1 MHMLR
6 HGQAALVRAL
16 KEEHGLP
23 NDDPDVADAVGTL
36 LRRKDKL
43 QALRDRA
50 AAADADP
57 AAGAA
62 AEGGQAEGAEAA
74 VIQA

>member
-1 MHMLR
+1 M
-6 HGQAALVRAL
+6 RAL

-50 AAADADP
+50 AAAADA
-57 AAGAA
+57 AAGGAA
-62 AEGGQAEGAEAA
+62 ADGVQAQGAEAA
-74 VIQA
+74 ISQA

>member
-1 MHMLR
+1 M
-6 HGQAALVRAL
+6 RAL

-50 AAADADP
+50 AAAA
-57 AAGAA
+57 AESGAGAA
-62 AEGGQAEGAEAA
+62 AEGGQAEAAEAA
-74 VIQA
+74 AI